1 MATLFMTLQ
10 GKGGVGKSFLTAAFA
25 QWLLDRGRTVACI
38 DTDTL
43 NPTLLQYRPL
53 KTTHIRL
60 SQNHVIDPRALDT
73 LVGIVNEAPPEAQ
86 VVVDV
91 GSNGFETLMA
101 YAVENGLFPLLE
113 ELGHRVIIQTVI
125 AGGPDAEETIKG
137 TMALL
142 EATAVPLVL
151 WLNEHLGPLEIQGQP
166 IAQAEFLHAAR
177 QRILGTILLPART
190 KATFGK
196 DTEEMLRQRL
206 TFEEAITRFDLMPRT
221 RIKRIRDDLW
231 GQLDA
236 LPLPG
241 DLNAD
246 QTPTQSTAAA

>member
-1 MATLFMTLQ
+1 MATMFVTLQ

-25 QWLLDRGRTVACI
+25 QWLVDRGRPVACI

-43 NPTLLQYRPL
+43 NPTLLQYKPL
-53 KTTHIRL
+53 KATHLKL
-60 SQNHVIDPRALDT
+60 SQNHVIDPRALDA
-73 LVGIVNEAPPEAQ
+73 LVGIVTAAPEGAQ

-101 YAVENGLFPLLE
+101 YEVENGVFALLA
-113 ELGHRVIIQTVI
+113 ELGHQVVVQTVI
-125 AGGPDAEETIKG
+125 VGGPDAEETIKG

-142 EATAVPLVL
+142 AATDVPLVL

-166 IAQAEFLHAAR
+166 ITQARFLHEAR
-177 QRILGTILLPART
+177 DRILGTVLLPART

-196 DTEEMLRQRL
+196 DIEEMLRQRL
-206 TFEEAITRFDLMPRT
+206 TFGEAIADFDLMPRT

-236 LPLPG
+236 LPLG
-241 DLNAD
+241 ED
-246 QTPTQSTAAA
+246 QAQSRAAASA

>member
-1 MATLFMTLQ
+1 MATLFVTLQ

-25 QWLLDRGRTVACI
+25 QWLVDRGRPVACI

-43 NPTLLQYRPL
+43 NPTLLQYKPL
-53 KTTHIRL
+53 KATHLKL

-73 LVGIVNEAPPEAQ
+73 LVGIVTAAPEDAQ

-101 YAVENGLFPLLE
+101 YEVENGVFALLA
-113 ELGHRVIIQTVI
+113 ELGHQVVVQTVI

-142 EATAVPLVL
+142 AATDVPLIL
-151 WLNEHLGPLEIQGQP
+151 WLNEHLGPLEIQGRP
-166 IAQAEFLHAAR
+166 IAQATFLHEAR
-177 QRILGTILLPART
+177 DRILGTLLLPART

-196 DTEEMLRQRL
+196 DIEEVLRQRL
-206 TFEEAITRFDLMPRT
+206 TFGEAIAGFDLMPRT
-221 RIKRIRDDLW
+221 RIKRVRDELW
-231 GQLDA
+231 AQLDA
-236 LPLPG
+236 LTLG
-241 DLNAD
+241 ED
-246 QTPTQSTAAA
+246 QAQSRASASA

>member
-1 MATLFMTLQ
+1 MATMFVTLQ

-25 QWLLDRGRTVACI
+25 QWLVDRGRPVACI

-43 NPTLLQYRPL
+43 NPTLLQYKPL
-53 KTTHIRL
+53 KATHLKL
-60 SQNHVIDPRALDT
+60 SHNHVIDPRALDA
-73 LVGIVNEAPPEAQ
+73 LVGIITTAPEYAQ

-101 YAVENGLFPLLE
+101 YEVENGVFALLA
-113 ELGHRVIIQTVI
+113 ELGHQVVVQTVI

-142 EATAVPLVL
+142 AATDVPLIL

-166 IAQAEFLHAAR
+166 ITQARFLHEAR
-177 QRILGTILLPART
+177 DRILGTILLPART

-196 DTEEMLRQRL
+196 DIEEMLRQRL
-206 TFEEAITRFDLMPRT
+206 TSGEAIAGFDLMPRT
-221 RIKRIRDDLW
+221 RIKRIRDELW
-231 GQLDA
+231 AQLDA
-236 LPLPG
+236 LPLG
-241 DLNAD
+241 ED
-246 QTPTQSTAAA
+246 QAQSRAAASA

>member
-1 MATLFMTLQ
+1 M
-10 GKGGVGKSFLTAAFA
+10 
-25 QWLLDRGRTVACI
+25 
-38 DTDTL
+38 
-43 NPTLLQYRPL
+43 
-53 KTTHIRL
+53 
-60 SQNHVIDPRALDT
+60 
-73 LVGIVNEAPPEAQ
+73 
-86 VVVDV
+86 
-91 GSNGFETLMA
+91 
-101 YAVENGLFPLLE
+101 
-113 ELGHRVIIQTVI
+113 IIQTVI

-151 WLNEHLGPLEIQGQP
+151 WLNEHLGPLEFQGQP
-166 IAQAEFLHAAR
+166 IATAAFLHAAR

-206 TFEEAITRFDLMPRT
+206 TFEEAIARFDLMPRT

-236 LPLPG
+236 LPLPF
-241 DLNAD
+241 DLNAERA
-246 QTPTQSTAAA
+246 PSKATAAA